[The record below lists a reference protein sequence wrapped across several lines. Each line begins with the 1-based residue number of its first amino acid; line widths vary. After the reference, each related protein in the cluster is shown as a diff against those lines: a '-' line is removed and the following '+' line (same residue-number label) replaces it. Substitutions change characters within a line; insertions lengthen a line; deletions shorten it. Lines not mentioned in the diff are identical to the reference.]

1 MPNNTALLARLAS
14 AAARMA
20 EENGFEYVDTELV
33 KEPSGRFLRVYI
45 DKQGGITLN
54 ELEQFHKRIRPLAD
68 DIDYDYMEVSSP
80 GADRPLKKPRDFE
93 RAMGLTVEVRLY
105 KPMDG
110 AKQFI
115 GTLTGFENGV
125 IEIEDASGKRS
136 FEQKSV
142 AQIRPFVDVDKELD
156 DSKDLL

>member
-105 KPMDG
+105 KPVDG

>member
-136 FEQKSV
+136 FEQKGV